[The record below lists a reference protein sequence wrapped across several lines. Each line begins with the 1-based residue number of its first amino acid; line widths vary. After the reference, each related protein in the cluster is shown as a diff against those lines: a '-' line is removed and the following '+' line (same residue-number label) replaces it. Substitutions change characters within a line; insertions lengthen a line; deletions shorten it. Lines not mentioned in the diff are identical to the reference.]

1 MAVRENG
8 AGHGDLTN
16 SESSPD
22 VFARP
27 AVAQSLCTALFALDL
42 VLRFAGSA
50 ESGPWPHVGAG
61 MLVVVTLAAF
71 VLPWPRL
78 PSWTPVVLAA
88 GDLAII
94 GVFRLDEVG
103 GGSAVLMVLPG
114 LYLGRYFGRR
124 GVLTTAAGTVL
135 LVGVPSLAYF
145 GWDGP
150 NVSRILLSVLVAIA
164 ASLAIASAVSRL
176 ERQRRVSAAIV
187 DSVDVGLVLLDEEG
201 VYRAMNRRHGDFMD
215 LAYPQGHAGRA
226 GQLGFVYSADAT
238 TDVTTADMPTAQAAQ
253 GEEFDDV
260 RIWVGDDPLTRR
272 ALSVSARVVRDQSG
286 GFDGA
291 ALAYKDVT
299 DFMHALSVKDEFIS
313 SVSHE
318 LRTPLTSIHGYALL
332 LLERD
337 DLPAAALAQLEV
349 VVRNTERLQRL
360 VGDLL
365 HTSQV
370 DEDSVRFQR
379 CETDLAEVVRQS
391 VQAAEP
397 AAREHGVRLEVRT
410 PPRLVMRLDAQRIA
424 QAVDNLV
431 SNAIKYT
438 PRGGEV
444 TVELGIDANR
454 AEITVRDTGVGIDA
468 ADRDRLFTRFFR
480 SRHAEEQSIQGVGLG
495 LNITRSIVEGH
506 AGRIDVESEVG
517 RGSTFRVRL
526 PLPGTVAE
534 GPDGPDGSQ
543 D

>member
-1 MAVRENG
+1 MAVGES
-8 AGHGDLTN
+8 AGEHGGLTTAP
-16 SESSPD
+16 SPD

-27 AVAQSLCTALFALDL
+27 AVAQSVCAVLFTLDL
-42 VLRFAGSA
+42 VLRFAGPA
-50 ESGPWPHVGAG
+50 ESGRWPRLGAA
-61 MLVVVTLAAF
+61 MLVVATVAAF
-71 VLPWPRL
+71 ALPWRRL
-78 PSWTPVVLAA
+78 PSWAPAVLAVL
-88 GDLAII
+88 DLAII
-94 GVFRLDEVG
+94 GVFRLDAQG

-114 LYLGRYFGRR
+114 LYLGRYYGRH
-124 GVLTTAAGTVL
+124 GVVVTALGAAGL
-135 LVGVPSLAYF
+135 AGAPSLAYF

-187 DSVDVGLVLLDEEG
+187 DSVDVGLVLLDDDG
-201 VYRAMNRRHGDFMD
+201 VYQAMNRRHGDFMG
-215 LAYPQGHAGRA
+215 LAYPGGHAGRA
-226 GQLGFVYSADAT
+226 GQLGLVYSADGT
-238 TDVTTADMPTAQAAQ
+238 TEVGADEMPTALAAQ

-272 ALSVSARVVRDQSG
+272 ALSVSARVVRDSG
-286 GFDGA
+286 GRFDGA

-299 DFMHALSVKDEFIS
+299 DFMRALSVKDEFVS

-318 LRTPLTSIHGYALL
+318 LRTPLTSIHGYTQL

-337 DLPAAALAQLEV
+337 DLPAQARAQLEV

-370 DEDSVRFQR
+370 DEDGVQFQR
-379 CETDLAEVVRQS
+379 CEADLAEIVRQA

-397 AAREHGVRLEVRT
+397 AARENDVRLEVST
-410 PPRLVMRLDAQRIA
+410 PPHLVLKVDAQRIA

-444 TVELGIDANR
+444 AVELGIDADR

-468 ADRDRLFTRFFR
+468 ADRDRLFTRFWR
-480 SRHAEEQSIQGVGLG
+480 ARHAEEQSIQGVGLG

-526 PLPGTVAE
+526 PLDGAPAAGPG
-534 GPDGPDGSQ
+534 
-543 D
+543 